1 MPTFKG
7 ETCNA
12 DLTGESIIVWQQA
25 GTTGP
30 LATILGQG
38 FINGTKDSI
47 NALNEAGGICGAE
60 LALEFRDTAYDA
72 EQEIT
77 AYQEGVEAGASFVLT
92 YGSPASAALAPMTIE
107 SGVANIAAGLSAEA
121 FYGLGEEGRT
131 VGVAPVYSD
140 QFGGFLDFLVANW
153 DDIKPE
159 GAGDDIVVGVIGWQ
173 GPFGAGATT
182 PEALAYAEELGV
194 TVLPLEAVAVDPAY
208 DVLPNIVSLV
218 SQGANVIYNQSLSFT
233 PARVILTVA
242 GAEAAG
248 AIPDILVGGVNW
260 SMNTDVLAIVA
271 SQAEGSYAAAAGY
284 YGVFPYLWWND
295 VDEPG
300 VQAGLTAFEAGGY
313 PETDRAVGYLLSYA
327 GTDAVAQILFH
338 AIQTDGFENL
348 NGDTF
353 WNAFLDLGEVSA
365 AGLFT
370 YQLAE
375 GVRAPNQAQIRVI
388 EVDADG
394 NPSFVVVQDFAELP
408 DLKPVPAE

>member
-1 MPTFKG
+1 MPTFNG
-7 ETCNA
+7 ETCNE

-30 LATILGQG
+30 LATILGAG
-38 FINGTKDSI
+38 FVNGTKDGI
-47 NALNEAGGICGAE
+47 TALNEAGGICGAE
-60 LALEFRDTAYDA
+60 LALEFRDTAYEA
-72 EQEIT
+72 EQEIA

-92 YGSPASAALAPMTIE
+92 YASPASEGLAPLTIE
-107 SGVANIAAGLSAEA
+107 SGVANIAAGLSAHA
-121 FYGLGEEGRT
+121 FYALGEEGRT

-182 PEALAYAEELGV
+182 PEALAYAEEIGV

-208 DVLPNIVSLV
+208 DVLPNIISLV

-233 PARVILTVA
+233 PARVVLTVA
-242 GAEAAG
+242 GAEGAG
-248 AIPDILVGGVNW
+248 AIPDVLVGGVNW
-260 SMNTDVLAIVA
+260 SLNTDMLSIVA
-271 SQAEGSYAAAAGY
+271 SQTEGSYAAAAGY

-300 VQAGLTAFEAGGY
+300 VQEATAAFAAGGY

-327 GTDAVAQILFH
+327 GIDAVSQILFH
-338 AIQTDGFENL
+338 AIQTDGFANL

-353 WNAFLDLGEVSA
+353 WNAFNDLGEVSA

-370 YQLAE
+370 YQVGE
-375 GVRAPNQAQIRVI
+375 GVRAPSQSQIRVV
-388 EVDADG
+388 ELDADG
-394 NPSFVVVQDFAELP
+394 KPNLTIVQDFTELP
-408 DLKPVPAE
+408 DLKPPPE